1 MGSLRLLMVGVLGL
15 ATIAASPSLAQ
26 RKYDPGA
33 SDSEI
38 KIGNIMPY
46 SGPISSYSVIGKT
59 EAAYFEKINAEGG
72 INGRKIKVYQA
83 MTIKAQS
90 RKTVVNRRASL
101 SRETKIAF
109 DFSDS
114 SRRLDEYCHR
124 EISK

>member
-59 EAAYFEKINAEGG
+59 EAAYFEKIT
-72 INGRKIKVYQA
+72 RKAASTDAKSSLSA
-83 MTIKAQS
+83 MTIAPIPQKRS
-90 RKTVVNRRASL
+90 NRRASL
-101 SRETKIAF
+101 SRE
-109 DFSDS
+109 
-114 SRRLDEYCHR
+114 
-124 EISK
+124 